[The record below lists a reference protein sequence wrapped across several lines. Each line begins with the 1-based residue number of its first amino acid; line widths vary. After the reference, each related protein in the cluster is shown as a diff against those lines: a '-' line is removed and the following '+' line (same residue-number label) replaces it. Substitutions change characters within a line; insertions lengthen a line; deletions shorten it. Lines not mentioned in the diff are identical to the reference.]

1 MGEEELTRCLSTKQR
16 EILNTIRNMK
26 DISELDRYDWCDLYP
41 TLQTLRALC
50 LINYKGEINYPA
62 QLIKLIKQ

>member
-1 MGEEELTRCLSTKQR
+1 MSQQELTIHLSTKQR

-26 DISELDRYDWCDLYP
+26 NISELDKYNWCDLYP

-50 LINYKGEINYPA
+50 LINYKGKINYPA